1 MSEGEVSLIGTLE
14 RVVFSNPENGF
25 LIGTFLEENTVSPI
39 TIKGIVF
46 EVQDQQKLHLKGN
59 WENHPQYGK
68 QFAVREYMTVEPNT
82 REGIERYLA
91 SGVFPGIG
99 PKTAERIYQKFGE
112 KTFEILDQDPEQLLK
127 IKRFTRKQ
135 LQAVKE
141 GREDQQGFR
150 EVMTFLHGLGI
161 SQAFAARIYAAFGM
175 NSIPLVKSNPYQLT
189 EVNGIGFV
197 SADVYAR
204 RLGFGEN
211 SPERASC
218 ALTYMLEQ
226 QAQNGHTCFP
236 RQELIEKTVEELHI
250 KQEVVED
257 ALEVL
262 TEERLVKVLEPT
274 KNSAF
279 DTEMLARPRFYFA
292 EQRIVENFQRL
303 IDSEA
308 FTKFDAERDLI
319 ASQENRLGIELDA
332 VQLEAIHAAL
342 QNKVLII
349 TGGPGTG
356 KTTLVRFILGL
367 MSRRI
372 PSVALAAPTGRAAKR
387 LTETT
392 SYQASTIH
400 RLLEADNMGFQRNRD
415 QPLESELLI
424 IDESSMIDTLLMD
437 ALLDA
442 ISSSARLVLV
452 GDVDQLPSVG
462 PGMVLRDLIE
472 SELVAVVRL
481 ERIFRQAEDSLITS
495 NAHHVRLG
503 HLPELPRGE
512 TTEKLKDFYFI
523 RESDPEQI
531 VEKVTRM
538 VSKNIPERFGFD
550 PFQDIQVLTPM
561 HRGVT
566 GSINLN
572 RSLQS
577 VLNPDGTGFEHR
589 EQWFKT
595 GDKLMQQQ
603 NDYDKQVFNGDTGR
617 IVFCDP
623 KSREI
628 HVSFDQGTVRYTAKE
643 IDQLA
648 LAYAISVH
656 KSQGS
661 EYPALILPLTTHH
674 YMMLQRNLLY
684 TALTRGKQLV
694 ILIGMEKAVAMAV
707 KNEEARTRHTS
718 LPRHFREMKELMAL

>member
-39 TIKGIVF
+39 TIKGVVF

-161 SQAFAARIYAAFGM
+161 SQAFANRIYAAFGM

-189 EVNGIGFV
+189 EVDGIGFV

-211 SPERASC
+211 SPERAYC

-332 VQLEAIHAAL
+332 VQLEAIHA
-342 QNKVLII
+342 
-349 TGGPGTG
+349 
-356 KTTLVRFILGL
+356 RF
-367 MSRRI
+367 
-372 PSVALAAPTGRAAKR
+372 
-387 LTETT
+387 
-392 SYQASTIH
+392 
-400 RLLEADNMGFQRNRD
+400 F
-415 QPLESELLI
+415 
-424 IDESSMIDTLLMD
+424 
-437 ALLDA
+437 
-442 ISSSARLVLV
+442 
-452 GDVDQLPSVG
+452 
-462 PGMVLRDLIE
+462 
-472 SELVAVVRL
+472 
-481 ERIFRQAEDSLITS
+481 
-495 NAHHVRLG
+495 
-503 HLPELPRGE
+503 
-512 TTEKLKDFYFI
+512 
-523 RESDPEQI
+523 
-531 VEKVTRM
+531 
-538 VSKNIPERFGFD
+538 
-550 PFQDIQVLTPM
+550 
-561 HRGVT
+561 
-566 GSINLN
+566 
-572 RSLQS
+572 
-577 VLNPDGTGFEHR
+577 
-589 EQWFKT
+589 
-595 GDKLMQQQ
+595 
-603 NDYDKQVFNGDTGR
+603 
-617 IVFCDP
+617 
-623 KSREI
+623 
-628 HVSFDQGTVRYTAKE
+628 
-643 IDQLA
+643 
-648 LAYAISVH
+648 
-656 KSQGS
+656 
-661 EYPALILPLTTHH
+661 
-674 YMMLQRNLLY
+674 
-684 TALTRGKQLV
+684 
-694 ILIGMEKAVAMAV
+694 
-707 KNEEARTRHTS
+707 
-718 LPRHFREMKELMAL
+718 